1 MINFKQFA
9 GISPVIK
16 EDEGAG
22 GDIGTTSVDNTQN
35 TANDETQPGSS
46 TSNIDAW
53 TPPIGF
59 ISRLQMPQ
67 IYSYLYPQFVADL
80 SINNISHDRKSVKK
94 KDLTPSQKEFKQEKV
109 DSIRKSIEDGTYKHQ
124 PLLVSSDNVI
134 VDGHH
139 RWHALNE
146 NDDCEINHV
155 GMSFDKLYE
164 FLKNKPYAINK
175 PLNED
180 KQ

>member
-1 MINFKQFA
+1 MINFKEFA
-9 GISPVIK
+9 GIKPLIK
-16 EDEGAG
+16 EDEGG
-22 GDIGTTSVDNTQN
+22 GGEDLGAANTDPVVTQDNQ
-35 TANDETQPGSS
+35 QQGSS
-46 TSNIDAW
+46 TTNIDVW

-80 SINNISHDRKSVKK
+80 SINNISHDKKTVKK
-94 KDLTPSQKEFKQEKV
+94 KDLIPSQKEFKQEKV
-109 DSIRKSIEDGTYKHQ
+109 DSIRKSIEDGTYKHY

-146 NDDCEINHV
+146 NDSCDINHV
-155 GMSFDKLYE
+155 GMTFDNLYE

-175 PLNED
+175 PLNESEE
-180 KQ
+180 

>member
-1 MINFKQFA
+1 MNTFKEFASLINK
-9 GISPVIK
+9 IN
-16 EDEGAG
+16 EDEGG
-22 GDIGTTSVDNTQN
+22 GSESSSVED
-35 TANDETQPGSS
+35 QPQRGSS
-46 TSNIDAW
+46 TANIAGW

-80 SINNISHDRKSVKK
+80 SIHDITHDKKKAKK

-109 DSIRKSIEDGTYKHQ
+109 DSIRKSIEDGTYKSY

-146 NDDCEINHV
+146 NDECDINHV
-155 GMSFDKLYE
+155 GLTFDKLYE

-175 PLNED
+175 PLNENEE
-180 KQ
+180 